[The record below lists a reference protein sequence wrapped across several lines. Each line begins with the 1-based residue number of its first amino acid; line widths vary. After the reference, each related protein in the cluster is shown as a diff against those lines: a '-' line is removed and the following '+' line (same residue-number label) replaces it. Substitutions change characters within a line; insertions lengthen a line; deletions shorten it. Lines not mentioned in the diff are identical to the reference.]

1 MRLDRRVL
9 AAASVALS
17 LVGVLAVVV
26 LHALRPELPP
36 MSHRLS
42 EYAIGRYGGLM
53 TAAFVCVGAGLLT
66 LAGAITGAEWLL
78 SSRLVAVAVGLAG
91 VGMVL
96 SGLYRTDASRSG
108 ATADAV
114 HSTASGV
121 ATLALIGA
129 TVWWTAVGPRRAVP
143 LVLAATAVVLGAV
156 SPALHRSR
164 WTGLSQ
170 RLLWL
175 TLLAWTVIAA
185 WELAH
190 RAAASQRQRL
200 GPRRGAVPD

>member
-1 MRLDRRVL
+1 V
-9 AAASVALS
+9 AATSVALS
-17 LVGVLAVVV
+17 LGGVVAVLV
-26 LHALRPELPP
+26 LHVLRPDLAPL
-36 MSHRLS
+36 SHRLS

-66 LAGAITGAEWLL
+66 LSGAIVGADRRLI
-78 SSRLVAVAVGLAG
+78 SRVVAAAVGVAG

-96 SGLYRTDASRSG
+96 SGLYRTEASGQG
-108 ATADAV
+108 ATAGAV
-114 HSTASGV
+114 HSAASGM

-129 TVWWTAVGPRRAVP
+129 AVVWTAVGPRRAAPV
-143 LVLAATAVVLGAV
+143 LLAAMAVVLGAV

-164 WTGLSQ
+164 WSGLSQ

-175 TLLAWTVIAA
+175 TLLGWAVIAA

-190 RAAASQRQRL
+190 RAVGSKRPARPVST
-200 GPRRGAVPD
+200 